1 MQNLDFLHEALKK
14 DLRQWAAS
22 IYSNVVS
29 TSVLEKSCR
38 CRADKI
44 AHCII
49 LTFFF
54 FLYNCQILILYL
66 CHQHYIFMDFEE
78 NVIPW
83 FEQNL
88 WEWDCINLLHVLSN
102 WFKRNLK
109 FLWFLNISKLDS
121 HLYRLNYKSKMLQ
134 TAWKST
140 YFPIRKL

>member
-44 AHCII
+44 VHCII
-49 LTFFF
+49 LTCFV

-66 CHQHYIFMDFEE
+66 RHQHYIFMDFEE
-78 NVIPW
+78 NVITW

-88 WEWDCINLLHVLSN
+88 WEWDCINLLHVSVSLAQPILPDP
-102 WFKRNLK
+102 KNLG
-109 FLWFLNISKLDS
+109 W
-121 HLYRLNYKSKMLQ
+121 
-134 TAWKST
+134 
-140 YFPIRKL
+140 FPIPSKISISAEARLLLQSLICVCVQR